1 MLQHRSALVHREL
14 LLVEVQ
20 RHALVQSLLQGL
32 LFFQVSMFSE
42 YSLGSYVVR
51 PTKKLDNLVNL
62 RWRGAG
68 NVKITEMV
76 SDNLTNSLL
85 C

>member
-1 MLQHRSALVHREL
+1 MDKDLHL
-14 LLVEVQ
+14 LL
-20 RHALVQSLLQGL
+20 L
-32 LFFQVSMFSE
+32 QVSMFSE

-62 RWRGAG
+62 RWRDAG
-68 NVKITEMV
+68 NVKISSRTEMV
-76 SDNLTNSLL
+76 SDNLTNPLL